1 MNISKLINKRTRFD
15 GWVKIILIIITL
27 IAVGF
32 SVYTYV
38 QTEERKEKDAATI
51 RNQVDVILQSRAL
64 IKEHEK
70 RIAQLKKEIKYDI
83 DVAELYRD
91 SLNTIKESIYL
102 RDEIIVILKNKLEE
116 YENVIIIDLT
126 DDEHLDLFLEWSN
139 INW

>member
-1 MNISKLINKRTRFD
+1 MKKYKSID

-38 QTEERKEKDAATI
+38 QTEERREKDAATI
-51 RNQVDVILQSRAL
+51 RNQIDVILQSRTL

-70 RIAQLKKEIKYDI
+70 RIALLEKERDAFI
-83 DVAELYRD
+83 DNAKLYRD
-91 SLNTIKESIYL
+91 SLNTVKESIIL
-102 RDEIIVILKNKLEE
+102 RDEIIMILKNKLDE

>member
-70 RIAQLKKEIKYDI
+70 RIAQLKEEIKYDI